1 MQLKHVGRILAALGG
16 LLLVSSVLTWMI
28 GAESF
33 VKLKLVTAMAFF
45 AFFFATNW
53 RHIGTTSAGRS
64 SFFVGASAVSA
75 LAVIALLCLANYLAV
90 KRPMSWDFT
99 SNQIHQL
106 SADTQAT
113 LRSLQQDVKATAFVR
128 ADEEAHALFE
138 ALFEK
143 YAAISPRFGFEFVD
157 PLKDPLR
164 ATQMNIRQD
173 GPRVVLTSEDRESR
187 VSLPTEE
194 ALTNALL
201 SVTRIERK
209 KVGFSVGRREARLGD
224 TREHGLS
231 NVAKRMSGEGLEPVE
246 IALGK
251 DDIAQDIEIVVIA
264 GPQTAFDSDAVD
276 TLRRFLLR
284 GGRLFALVEPMAE
297 TGLDGLLSEFDL
309 AVERARILDAE
320 SRLQGGSEAMPLIHD
335 YNPNEEIT
343 RGFQV
348 ATVFPT
354 AAPVKLLVDD
364 PHPGVAMTQLA
375 FTSRTARLGALPTV
389 STPATDS
396 APAPEV
402 AAASNDADAAA
413 PEAVQTAVSPQ
424 TDSTDAAATAN
435 AAADAPLPTPPAD
448 VADSAASDT
457 AVSDAADSAADDQ
470 TADDRQDAAAS
481 ASDAAPQPADTPA
494 PVPAKATPSA
504 EDLARRQGPFPIAA
518 RASAFLPP
526 LTEGGE
532 DRELR
537 IVLVGDRDF
546 ATNGY
551 SSVLG
556 NEDFFLNSLNWLASQ
571 AERITIR
578 PKLRTASR
586 LYMTPER
593 QAMMTFFVIDLLPIT
608 ILAFGLTLWMLRRS
622 K

>member
-33 VKLKLVTAMAFF
+33 VKLKLVTALAFF

-75 LAVIALLCLANYLAV
+75 LAVLALLCLANYVAV

-106 SADTQAT
+106 STDTQAT
-113 LRSLQQDVKATAFVR
+113 LRSLGQDVMATAFVR
-128 ADEEAHALFE
+128 ADEEAHALFK

-143 YAAISPRFGFEFVD
+143 YAAISPRFRFEFVD

-209 KVGFSVGRREARLGD
+209 KVGFSVGRGEARLGD

-231 NVAKRMSGEGLEPVE
+231 SMARRMAGEGLEPVE

-251 DDIAQDIEIVVIA
+251 DDIAQDIEVVVVA
-264 GPQTAFDSDAVD
+264 GPQTPFDSDAVD

-309 AVERARILDAE
+309 AVERALILDAE
-320 SRLQGGSEAMPLIHD
+320 SRLQGGSEAMPLISD

-375 FTSRTARLGALPTV
+375 FTTRTARLGALPDAPL
-389 STPATDS
+389 PAIAAD
-396 APAPEV
+396 EV
-402 AAASNDADAAA
+402 KADADAAA
-413 PEAVQTAVSPQ
+413 K
-424 TDSTDAAATAN
+424 TDTPDAAQPPTDADARDAITTTDADAASLTPPAN
-435 AAADAPLPTPPAD
+435 AMDSAAANDATDKAADAQTDAD
-448 VADSAASDT
+448 AKAA
-457 AVSDAADSAADDQ
+457 
-470 TADDRQDAAAS
+470 
-481 ASDAAPQPADTPA
+481 DAAPLPADAPA
-494 PVPAKATPSA
+494 PVPAKAAPSA
-504 EDLARRQGPFPIAA
+504 EELARRQGPFPIAA
-518 RASAFLPP
+518 RASALLPP

-537 IVLVGDRDF
+537 VVLVGDRDF